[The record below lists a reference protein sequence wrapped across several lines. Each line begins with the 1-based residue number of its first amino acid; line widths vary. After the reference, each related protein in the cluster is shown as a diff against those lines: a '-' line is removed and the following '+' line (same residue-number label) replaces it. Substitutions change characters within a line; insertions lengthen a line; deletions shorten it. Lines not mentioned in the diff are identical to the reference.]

1 MGWLN
6 RNRDFPGLWKP
17 ATPLDAQWQLHHRLW
32 RDELPRKRS
41 TGGRIPEV
49 PAAQWGSQWH
59 WWFNCVMVW
68 MWWNVPHLKL
78 TQPLNDI
85 ATSKKSLNCRAQLT
99 SFSMLFSNLHCLQ
112 VINVENRG
120 KSSTLGQCKSTLV
133 ILPTS
138 PRQRDTQWMRG
149 SMLHQRFTQNPGFMR
164 FKSSVIRLLAQF
176 RNSEVRS
183 FLRRILVK
191 KPFLGFQI
199 FPDAQWCPNM
209 LPEFSTIPLGIQ
221 TTIRKCAACAASS
234 LMDPSWSRSLVD
246 DSIESQEIHH
256 IHVRVSTY
264 PLSWFLAR
272 ILLRFHVF
280 RCIQVCWCNVYIYIL
295 QL

>member
-120 KSSTLGQCKSTLV
+120 KSSTFGPVQINPCH
-133 ILPTS
+133 S
-138 PRQRDTQWMRG
+138 PNISQAERHPVDERPNASPKIHPRPWFHAFQIVCDSFLSRI
-149 SMLHQRFTQNPGFMR
+149 SE
-164 FKSSVIRLLAQF
+164 
-176 RNSEVRS
+176 EVRS

-191 KPFLGFQI
+191 KPSLVSQWWYPYSLSMVLSNILSICYPYFQ
-199 FPDAQWCPNM
+199 PNDAQTCCRNFPPSLWGSPR
-209 LPEFSTIPLGIQ
+209 P
-221 TTIRKCAACAASS
+221 AA
-234 LMDPSWSRSLVD
+234 WSRSLVD
-246 DSIESQEIHH
+246 DSIESPRNPSKS
-256 IHVRVSTY
+256 HVRVEKHIH
-264 PLSWFLAR
+264 FL
-272 ILLRFHVF
+272 LVF
-280 RCIQVCWCNVYIYIL
+280 GTHPASVPCFPVYTSVL
-295 QL
+295 M